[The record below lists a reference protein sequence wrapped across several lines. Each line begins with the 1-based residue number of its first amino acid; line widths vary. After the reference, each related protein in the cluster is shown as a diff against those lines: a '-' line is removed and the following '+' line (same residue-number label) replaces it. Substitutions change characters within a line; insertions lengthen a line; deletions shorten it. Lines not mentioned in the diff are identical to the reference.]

1 MHPFQILF
9 LRQQKLAP
17 AYSGIITDTLNI
29 GWHLCQWRQNRDGRN
44 FIAGLGQDE
53 DESLCEWVWMEWIFH
68 RLVGTGSIP
77 IFVQLLAR
85 VRSIEYFMAFYVQSR
100 IILVLGEREFVI
112 QNYSAIGTLGQVITG
127 FLVAKL
133 PLASHGRHF
142 LAVLMYSFLAHDSNV
157 LVFNCSV
164 ESKTFRIEASVWYS
178 CSIDMNLYVARF
190 IITSSRNVF

>member
-1 MHPFQILF
+1 MGL
-9 LRQQKLAP
+9 
-17 AYSGIITDTLNI
+17 
-29 GWHLCQWRQNRDGRN
+29 DGMD
-44 FIAGLGQDE
+44 FSQ
-53 DESLCEWVWMEWIFH
+53 
-68 RLVGTGSIP
+68 

-112 QNYSAIGTLGQVITG
+112 QNYNAIGTLGQVITG

-133 PLASHGRHF
+133 LLASHGRHF

-157 LVFNCSV
+157 FVFNCSV
-164 ESKTFRIEASVWYS
+164 EQKTFRIEASVWYS

-190 IITSSRNVF
+190 IITSSQNVFQLILNSLRSLIYSLFVLFSGIQTFHLFVVCR